1 MKTLTAK
8 IAVSMA
14 VTGCIASV
22 VIAVILG
29 VRLYVTNAVMVGEID
44 KLLRE
49 NFDRN
54 ARFEVETAVSM
65 LKNVDALVKKGTIK
79 EKDARDIAF
88 GLLRDVRYDKEG
100 YFWADTPEGL
110 NMVLYGSKTEGTNRY
125 ETKDANGKYLVK
137 EIIRNGMQPGGGFTD
152 YWFPRKGE
160 TAAKPKRGYSL
171 FSPEFNVVVGTG
183 NYIDDIDQVVASKR
197 DDLRKTLIADLV
209 IVGAATVAVI
219 GFIVFVGIYT
229 GRRITRP
236 VVDVTG
242 EMDRMAGY
250 DFTESDRIAKIAAY
264 KDEIGRMAES
274 MITMKTQVTQM
285 LRAIRDA
292 ALELSS
298 SSNEL
303 SASTVSFSQN
313 AQNQAASAEEI
324 TASMEELSAGMD
336 SIASGSDVQYESL
349 QKLLVVHATLS
360 ESIEGMDRV
369 IGETGKLTLR
379 ITGDARSGEASIR
392 NMSESM
398 GKIFKSSDDIR
409 GIITIISEISDK
421 INLLSLNAAIEAARA
436 GDAGKGFAVVADEV
450 SKLAD
455 QTAASIKEIENLIHV
470 NAEEIQTARRDVENS
485 IQTTNK
491 IIEGVTEVDA
501 MMRRI
506 LDYMS
511 GQRSA
516 SETANAEVGN
526 VMIHSEEIK
535 SSTAEQKIAAG
546 EVVSSIS
553 NINESAQAIA
563 GGSEELAG
571 NAESL
576 AGLAEKLN
584 QTTSVFKI

>member
-1 MKTLTAK
+1 
-8 IAVSMA
+8 MA
-14 VTGCIASV
+14 VTGSIACV

-29 VRLYVTNAVMVGEID
+29 VRLYMTNEAMVREID
-44 KLLRE
+44 SLMRS

-54 ARFEVETAVSM
+54 ARLEVETAISM
-65 LKNVDALVKKGTIK
+65 MKTVDGLAKKGVIK
-79 EKDARDIAF
+79 EKDSRDVAMS
-88 GLLRDVRYDKEG
+88 LLRDVRYDKEG

-110 NMVLYGSKTEGTNRY
+110 NVVLYGSKTEGTNRIGL
-125 ETKDANGKYLVK
+125 KDSSGKFMVK
-137 EIIRNGMQPGGGFTD
+137 EMIQKGMLPGGGFTD
-152 YWFPRKGE
+152 YSFPRKGE
-160 TAAKPKRGYSL
+160 TDAKPKRSYSL
-171 FSPEFNVVVGTG
+171 LSPEYNVIVGTG
-183 NYIDDIDQVVASKR
+183 NYIDAAVSAQR
-197 DDLRKTLIADLV
+197 DALRKTLIADLLV
-209 IVGAATVAVI
+209 VGFATVVMLSL
-219 GFIVFVGIYT
+219 IVFVGIYT
-229 GRRITRP
+229 GRRISRP
-236 VVDVTG
+236 VIDVTR
-242 EMDRMAGY
+242 EMNRMADY
-250 DFTESDRIAKIAAY
+250 NFTESAEISKIAAY
-264 KDEIGRMAES
+264 NDEIGRMADS
-274 MITMKTQVTQM
+274 MMKMKAQVASM

-336 SIASGSDVQYESL
+336 SIAAGSDVQYESL
-349 QKLLVVHATLS
+349 QKLLVVHSTLS

-379 ITGDARSGEASIR
+379 ITEDARSGEASIR

-491 IIEGVTEVDA
+491 IIEGVTEVDS
-501 MMRRI
+501 MMHRV
-506 LDYMS
+506 LEFMG

-516 SETANAEVGN
+516 SGTANGEVGN

-535 SSTAEQKIAAG
+535 SSTAEQKVAAG